1 MAYGT
6 FEAGEERRR
15 PGLVVVP
22 VLGFLVAVSCLVAAV
37 TLSAETR
44 PGRSV
49 MMQKSGQRTMM
60 LSGFT
65 YQMQEEA
72 DKALRLCD
80 VGLMGPKQHCAKH
93 VVSTDLTKW
102 THTDAGQ
109 NTWEESQRFLPSQT
123 SVNTV
128 PGEIGTPGDFGDR
141 R

>member
-1 MAYGT
+1 MRAADGT

-72 DKALRLCD
+72 DKVRLPQQL
-80 VGLMGPKQHCAKH
+80 GGEGP
-93 VVSTDLTKW
+93 
-102 THTDAGQ
+102 
-109 NTWEESQRFLPSQT
+109 NQRR
-123 SVNTV
+123 SVAACYV
-128 PGEIGTPGDFGDR
+128 A
-141 R
+141 